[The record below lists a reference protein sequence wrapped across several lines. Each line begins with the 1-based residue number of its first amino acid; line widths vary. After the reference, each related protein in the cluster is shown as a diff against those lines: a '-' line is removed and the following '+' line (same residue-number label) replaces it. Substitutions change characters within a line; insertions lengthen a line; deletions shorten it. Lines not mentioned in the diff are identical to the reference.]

1 MALNADI
8 ISPDEIQRF
17 RIHDVR
23 SRWMGHM
30 FATRPMAL
38 FTTDI
43 PFRHFF
49 GFHVVID
56 GVATIAGWPRRPVG
70 VAWTVIGDPPI
81 GSGLDMVWDPTLL
94 CDIPLRWQRVV
105 VVPALGKIALLVTT
119 AVYKRYVVQRES
131 ADRIR
136 VNEVAKDSFRMF
148 PGIPYNVGHTGL
160 LPAVELIGMTA
171 FAAFG
176 TDKFRWVCGLLR
188 NCTSTVEPKDSKGKV
203 RVIKNLMRSS
213 LEEMSQKTGR
223 RCRKG
228 VMS

>member
-1 MALNADI
+1 
-8 ISPDEIQRF
+8 
-17 RIHDVR
+17 
-23 SRWMGHM
+23 
-30 FATRPMAL
+30 
-38 FTTDI
+38 
-43 PFRHFF
+43 
-49 GFHVVID
+49 
-56 GVATIAGWPRRPVG
+56 
-70 VAWTVIGDPPI
+70 
-81 GSGLDMVWDPTLL
+81 
-94 CDIPLRWQRVV
+94 
-105 VVPALGKIALLVTT
+105 
-119 AVYKRYVVQRES
+119 
-131 ADRIR
+131 

-160 LPAVELIGMTA
+160 LPPVELIGMTA